1 MIGKM
6 HTFQKTR
13 GFLFYSS
20 VFLFIAGLPFILS
33 FALGYKL
40 NLRTFKFVKTGLIY
54 IKTQPEGAKVYL
66 NNKMFAQRTPVSIQ
80 ELIPG
85 SYKITLELAQH
96 YSWEGEINVE
106 EGKVSRMD
114 KIILFPLKPKLE
126 QLNQE
131 KFSSFR
137 LDAQKE
143 AIYYLDPGNRVVYKS
158 NLNGSNFKDIA
169 SIPINFTDIKGWDVT
184 LDRTKLFIFNSQQ
197 IIVIFF
203 DAKNSYAY
211 SDSPVI
217 IDYPREKII
226 QVFWHSDSYHLI
238 VVTNKHVAV
247 IEARAAAEPINLVD
261 LEKETKISFYDEKR
275 DTLYFNDSQKSIISG
290 DTDSNLYRLEL
301 NTDLFVLE
309 SLMQGKQ
316 NE

>member
-1 MIGKM
+1 MGKM
-6 HTFQKTR
+6 HTFQRIR
-13 GFLFYSS
+13 GFLFYIS

-33 FALGYKL
+33 FALGYKF
-40 NLRTFKFVKTGLIY
+40 NLRNFKFVKTGLIY

-66 NNKMFAQRTPVSIQ
+66 NNKMIAQRTPVSIQ

-85 SYKITLELAQH
+85 PYKVILELAQH
-96 YSWEGEINVE
+96 YSWKGEISVE

-114 KIILFPLKPKLE
+114 KIILFPLKPNLE

-143 AIYYLDPGNRVVYKS
+143 AVYYLDPEERVVYKS
-158 NLNGSNFKDIA
+158 DLDGGNFKDIA
-169 SIPINFTDIKGWDVT
+169 SIPVNLADIKGWDVA
-184 LDRTKLFIFNSQQ
+184 LDRSKLFMFSNQQ
-197 IIVIFF
+197 IIVISF
-203 DAKNSYAY
+203 DAKNSYVY

-217 IDYPREKII
+217 IDYSREKII
-226 QVFWHSDSYHLI
+226 QVFWHSDSYHLV

-247 IEARAAAEPINLVD
+247 IEARAAAEPINLVG
-261 LEKETKISFYDEKR
+261 LEKEIKLSFYDEKR
-275 DTLYFNDSQKSIISG
+275 DTLYFSDIQKNMISG
-290 DTDSNLYRLEL
+290 DLGSNLYRLEL

-309 SLMQGKQ
+309 SLMQRKQ
-316 NE
+316 DE